1 MVAEFNA
8 LLVLVAVILLSLLI
22 LVIMFPE
29 FSTLAVI
36 FVTYTNMAV
45 IARNLYGVPNS
56 VANAF
61 GLLLGLPL
69 VSYLI
74 FQRRR
79 LVVDQTFILM
89 LAFLVALLASSLV
102 AVDKALALSR
112 IRDYLVEGLAFYILI
127 INVIRNL
134 PTLRRVIWTLLL
146 AGSLLG
152 ALTLYQEVTHS
163 YNNDFGGLVGR
174 ESDVVSGQ
182 VTQDGTVTTNRAGG
196 PVDGDPNRFGQ
207 IMVVL
212 LPLALFRI
220 RGERSLWLR
229 VVAAFSFILILGAM
243 LLTYSRGAFV
253 SFILLLL
260 IMMFMR
266 YIRLRQLLISIAG
279 LAILIAVAAPGYLA
293 RIDTIRGVEGLISED
308 SNQEPDYVTRGRLTE
323 MMAALNVF
331 LDYPVL
337 GVGPGQYSKYYSIDY
352 QLNPD
357 IALRYVPTTRRAH
370 TLYFEMGAE
379 TGIVGLAIFMAMV
392 LLIMFRLWQARRH
405 WILADPDIANM
416 ATALL
421 LSIIGYLGTAIFLH
435 LSYQRYYWLL
445 LALGGAAIQIF
456 EPKILNIPQ
465 LKEVAI
471 KRLSNLKQTV
481 S

>member
-1 MVAEFNA
+1 MVAEYNA
-8 LLVLVAVILLSLLI
+8 LLVLVAVVLLSMLV

-45 IARNLYGVPNS
+45 IARNLYGVPDS

-79 LVVDQTFILM
+79 LVFDQTFILM
-89 LAFLVALLASSLV
+89 LVFLVAMLASSLV
-102 AVDKALALSR
+102 AVDKPRALNR
-112 IRDYLVEGLAFYILI
+112 VRDYLVEGLAFYILI

-152 ALTLYQEVTHS
+152 ALTLYQEVTHT

-174 ESDVVSGQ
+174 ESQVVSGQ
-182 VTQDGTVTTNRAGG
+182 VTQEGTVTTNRAGG

-220 RGERSLWLR
+220 WGERSLWLR
-229 VVAAFSFILILGAM
+229 VAAACSFMLILGGM

-253 SFILLLL
+253 SFMLVLL
-260 IMMFMR
+260 IMTIMR
-266 YIRLRQLLISIAG
+266 YIRLRQILISVAG
-279 LAILIAVAAPGYLA
+279 LAILILAAAPGYLA
-293 RIDTIRGVEGLISED
+293 RIDTIRGVEGLISQD

-337 GVGPGQYSKYYSIDY
+337 GVGPGQYSKYYSVDY
-352 QLNPD
+352 QLDPD
-357 IALRYVPTTRRAH
+357 IALRYIPNSRRAH

-379 TGIVGLAIFMAMV
+379 TGVIGLTTFMAIV
-392 LLIMFRLWQARRH
+392 LLIMYRLWEARRR
-405 WILADPDIANM
+405 WFKTDPDSANM

-456 EPKILNIPQ
+456 EPKILDTAQ
-465 LKEVAI
+465 LKKVAV
-471 KRLSNLKQTV
+471 KRLSNLKQGV

>member
-1 MVAEFNA
+1 MAAELNA
-8 LLVLVAVILLSLLI
+8 LLILIAVILISMLV
-22 LVIMFPE
+22 LVIMFPD

-45 IARNLYGVPNS
+45 IARNLYGVPDS

-79 LVVDQTFILM
+79 LVFDRTFILM
-89 LAFLVALLASSLV
+89 LVFLAALLASSLV
-102 AVDKALALSR
+102 AVDKTRALNR
-112 IRDYLVEGLAFYILI
+112 VRDYLVEGLAFYILI
-127 INVIRNL
+127 INVIRDL

-152 ALTLYQEVTHS
+152 ALTLYQEVTHT

-174 ESDVVSGQ
+174 ESQVASGQ
-182 VTQDGTVTTNRAGG
+182 VTQEGTVTTNRAGG

-212 LPLALFRI
+212 LPLALFTLW
-220 RGERSLWLR
+220 GERSLWLR
-229 VVAAFSFILILGAM
+229 VAAACSFMLILGGM

-253 SFILLLL
+253 SFMLVLL
-260 IMMFMR
+260 IMTIMR
-266 YIRLRQLLISIAG
+266 YIRLRQILISVVG
-279 LAILIAVAAPGYLA
+279 LAILILAAAPGYLA
-293 RIDTIRGVEGLISED
+293 RIDTIRGVEGLISQD

-337 GVGPGQYSKYYSIDY
+337 GVGPGQYSKYYSVDY
-352 QLNPD
+352 QLDPD
-357 IALRYVPTTRRAH
+357 IALRYIPNSRRAH

-379 TGIVGLAIFMAMV
+379 TGVIGLTIFMTIV
-392 LLIMFRLWQARRH
+392 LLIMYRLWQARRL
-405 WILADPDIANM
+405 WIHSHPDVANM

-445 LALGGAAIQIF
+445 LALGGAATQIF
-456 EPKILNIPQ
+456 EPKVLETAQ
-465 LKEVAI
+465 LKEMAA
-471 KRLSNLKQTV
+471 KRLSYLKQTV
-481 S
+481 L

>member
-1 MVAEFNA
+1 MVAEYNA
-8 LLVLVAVILLSLLI
+8 LLVLVAVVLLSMLV

-45 IARNLYGVPNS
+45 IARNLYGVPDS

-79 LVVDQTFILM
+79 LVFDQTFILM
-89 LAFLVALLASSLV
+89 LVFLVAMLASSLV
-102 AVDKALALSR
+102 AVDKPRALNR
-112 IRDYLVEGLAFYILI
+112 VRDYLVEGLAFYILI

-152 ALTLYQEVTHS
+152 ALTLYQEVTHT

-174 ESDVVSGQ
+174 ESQVVSGQ
-182 VTQDGTVTTNRAGG
+182 VTQEGTVTTNRAGG

-220 RGERSLWLR
+220 WGERSLWLR
-229 VVAAFSFILILGAM
+229 VAAACSFMLILGGM

-253 SFILLLL
+253 SFMLVLL
-260 IMMFMR
+260 IMTIMR
-266 YIRLRQLLISIAG
+266 YIRLRQILISVAG
-279 LAILIAVAAPGYLA
+279 LAILILAAAPGYLA
-293 RIDTIRGVEGLISED
+293 RIDTIRGVEGLISQD

-352 QLNPD
+352 QLDPD
-357 IALRYVPTTRRAH
+357 IALRYIPNSRRAH

-379 TGIVGLAIFMAMV
+379 TGIIGLTTFMIIV
-392 LLIMFRLWQARRH
+392 LLIIYRLWQARRR
-405 WILADPDIANM
+405 WIHSQPDIANM
-416 ATALL
+416 ASALL
-421 LSIIGYLGTAIFLH
+421 ISIIGYLGTAIFLH

-456 EPKILNIPQ
+456 EPKVLSTAQ
-465 LKEVAI
+465 LKETAA
-471 KRLSNLKQTV
+471 KRLSHLKQPV